1 MKKTTM
7 LLTACGTTLG
17 LASAAVAGAPFQLNI
32 SGATLL
38 ENLIE
43 SAGATN
49 DWLDIDND
57 NQAGSLGSL
66 LVDQLARSY
75 DPNNLPTNFPGPDAG
90 EPSFANYHWVVTYRA
105 VGSING
111 LQELIDFGSTN
122 LGPTFVT
129 TDSVTDIV
137 DTAATDMYWNRNR
150 FWQGG
155 GATVDNSLYE
165 SDNPGGLPTR
175 QAFADFGAL
184 RTTDDNLGGIQ
195 IDFAPVDVPGAW
207 AVIAPGATFSPDLN
221 PGDAGYGDN
230 PRSATDALGADLAQG
245 NKLADLGA
253 RTLFDPNN
261 PGAADGDT
269 LFDNPISFAPIAVLT
284 NIGTGLQEIS
294 ISQLKHTTGTGRLPS
309 GENIM
314 QCTRDSGSGTRNGYN
329 NSIDQD
335 PSWGVGENI
344 GPKASDSSTDRLGP
358 DFQPSNK
365 GGSSRMEGA
374 VTNHRLAIGYTGAE
388 RGVASS
394 SNPWLLDKDMEV
406 LAVINDIY
414 GGSTANR
421 PTIDNLLD
429 NDAETGYRIGGPA
442 TLVSVGD
449 PRSTLNDASVKGTTP
464 GNTNP
469 GMANPQAANYLNNI
483 TRSIENVVNIPN
495 DPDNELQPGEVVAQ
509 LLVPP
514 AALDF
519 FFTNGLDPQ
528 SWGPNPDLNQSLQ
541 NEIRSISVLGDPAY
555 ATFDTSHAGRVPT
568 RTSGT
573 GITYSDGVAN
583 GANYVDQ
590 DGNAISYADLL
601 TLRNRIAGDF
611 NGDGAR
617 DWNDAEDMMRAF
629 NERNGGSAWIAPGG
643 IYGASAGADA
653 IIEVLGDFTGDG
665 NFDASDIRY
674 WADGL
679 AVDPAIRDLDR
690 VQGFTRVDTAWA
702 LVGGTKNPG
711 GFFNTSLA
719 NINATYD
726 AGAARADVA
735 GTGAGTP
742 GWVPTG
748 SNGSVGA
755 EDIDY
760 VYAQFV
766 GNDSVSDGSL
776 DRSDYNE
783 ALSGDLSCD
792 IDGNLSVNIDDVCE
806 ILAILETSYGDV
818 NLDGVVDSTDISIAQ
833 GNIDTP
839 GGWADGDVNGDGTVD
854 QTDVDVI
861 TEIAGGDN
869 SNNPCVPT
877 PACVGDVNGDGVTD
891 VFDFSD
897 LAANFGA
904 GPAATREMGDLT
916 GDGYVD
922 AFDFAELTADFGCGP

>member
-17 LASAAVAGAPFQLNI
+17 LAGMAMAQPFQLNI

-43 SAGATN
+43 SEGATN

-57 NQAGSLGSL
+57 NRAGSLGSL
-66 LVDQLARSY
+66 FIDQLARAY
-75 DPNNLPTNFPGPDAG
+75 DPDNLPTGFPGADTGGG
-90 EPSFANYHWVVTYRA
+90 EPSQANYHWVVTYRA

-111 LQELIDFGSTN
+111 LQELIDFGSTT
-122 LGPTFVT
+122 LGPTFVL
-129 TDSVTDIV
+129 TDSKTDIV
-137 DTAATDMYWNRNR
+137 DTGATDMYWNRDR

-155 GATVDNSLYE
+155 GQAPGDTLYE

-175 QAFADFGAL
+175 QEFGTFEAL
-184 RTTDDNLGGIQ
+184 RSTDDNLGGIQ
-195 IDFAPVDVPGAW
+195 IDFAPVDVPGSW
-207 AVIAPGATFSPDLN
+207 AVIAPGVTTSPALN
-221 PGDAGYGDN
+221 PGQAGYGDN
-230 PRSATDALGADLAQG
+230 DRLATDALGAPLAQD

-253 RTLFDPNN
+253 RTLFDPDN
-261 PGAADGDT
+261 PGSANGDT
-269 LFDNPISFAPIAVLT
+269 LFDNPISYAPIAVLT
-284 NIGTGLQEIS
+284 NIGTGLQEIK
-294 ISQLKHTTGTGRLPS
+294 ISELQYTTGTGRLPS
-309 GENIM
+309 GENLM

-344 GPKASDSSTDRLGP
+344 GPQASSSATDRLGP
-358 DFQPSNK
+358 DYQPSNK

-414 GGSTANR
+414 GGTTPNR
-421 PTIDNLLD
+421 PTIDNILD
-429 NDAETGYRIGGPA
+429 NTAENGYRIGGPA
-442 TLVSVGD
+442 VLVSVGD

-469 GMANPQAANYLNNI
+469 PMANPAAANYLNNI
-483 TRSIENVVNIPN
+483 TRSIENVISIPGS
-495 DPDNELQPGEVVAQ
+495 PDNELQPGEVVAS

-519 FFTNGLDPQ
+519 FFSNPLNPQ
-528 SWGPNPDLNQSLQ
+528 SWAGNPDLNQNLQ
-541 NEIRSISVLGDPAY
+541 DEIRSISVLGDPAY
-555 ATFDTSHAGRVPT
+555 ATFDTSHAGRVPV
-568 RTSGT
+568 RTAGL
-573 GITYSDGVAN
+573 TYSDNQPVDQ
-583 GANYVDQ
+583 YVDQ
-590 DGNAISYADLL
+590 AGNGVAYGTLL

-617 DWNDAEDMMRAF
+617 DWNDAEEMMRAF
-629 NERNGGSAWIAPGG
+629 NERDGGSAWVAPDG
-643 IYGASAGADA
+643 IYGAGAGDDA

-665 NFDASDIRY
+665 NFAADDIRY

-679 AVDPAIRDLDR
+679 AVDPSTRVLDR
-690 VQGFTRVDTAWA
+690 VEGFTRVDAAWA

-719 NINATYD
+719 NPNATYD
-726 AGAARADVA
+726 NGDARADVA
-735 GTGAGTP
+735 GNGLGTP

-748 SNGSVGA
+748 ANGSVGA

-766 GNDSVSDGSL
+766 GNPRVTDGVL
-776 DRSDYNE
+776 DWSDYLE
-783 ALSGDLSCD
+783 AIGGDLSCD
-792 IDGNLSVNIDDVCE
+792 IDGDLDVDVDDVCA
-806 ILAILETSYGDV
+806 ILDILETSYGDV
-818 NLDGVVDSTDISIAQ
+818 NLDGVVDSADVAIAQ
-833 GNIDTP
+833 ANVNLA
-839 GGWADGDVNGDGTVD
+839 GGWADGDVDGDGTVEQD
-854 QTDVDVI
+854 DIDTIQGVI
-861 TEIAGGDN
+861 DGTFAGC
-869 SNNPCVPT
+869 PAVPVPT
-877 PACVGDVNGDGVTD
+877 CAGDITGDGVTD
-891 VFDFSD
+891 VLDFAE

-904 GPAATREMGDLT
+904 GPGATFEQGDLT
-916 GDGYVD
+916 GDGFVD
-922 AFDFAELTADFGCGP
+922 VLDFAELAADFGCTTN